1 MGFIQQEDRNL
12 YLETPLGANQLLLN
26 HFNGH
31 EAISE
36 LFSFHLA
43 VLAEPSTSVAFEKLI
58 GQQVSFG
65 VLGGLLGMGN
75 RDFDGIAIQV
85 AQGARLDDFYEYEIT
100 VAPKIWKLTRT
111 FRSRIFQHITVP
123 DILKEI
129 FEGYDVD
136 YQIVGTFEER
146 NYCTQYQE
154 SDFDFASRLM
164 EEEGIYY
171 YFQFPDRGEHT
182 MVIANTPQSHDDLPG
197 DDPSVLFEPVEG
209 GLRDDERITHWH
221 KAQNW
226 TSGKYTLWDHHFQLP
241 GKNLMADQ
249 PVMSSVQVGSVAHQ
263 LNLGNAD
270 MEVYEHPG
278 RYAYRFDGIDKAG
291 GEQPDDLQKIFKDN
305 KRTVGIR
312 MDQTETPALLISGA
326 GNHRMFTAG
335 HKFLLLRGIVPDG
348 KYVILSVS
356 HDASEGSFRSGDEDD
371 KPSYRNAFACLPFAL
386 PFRPARRRQVP
397 RIAGPVS
404 GVVVG
409 PEGEEIFTDKY
420 GRVKVQLYWDREGEF
435 DIDSSCWM
443 QVATPW
449 AGQNWGSIHI
459 PRIGQEVLV
468 SFLEGDPDHPVVM
481 GSVYNPDQMPPYKLP
496 DHKTVSTLKS
506 RSTKQGGKGN
516 FNELRFEDLKG
527 KEQVFFHAERDMD
540 ERVKAESREWIG
552 GNRSL
557 LVKANQKEHV
567 GAGKHSNVNANY
579 VFATG
584 GDKHIQTKGNIYEKI
599 GGDHEWTLTGDNTD
613 QIKGNTNVTVNGD
626 HKENVDGKVSL
637 TVGKS
642 LEEKTGT
649 KFAHEAGQE
658 IHLKAG
664 MKVVIEAG
672 MELTL
677 KVGGNFIDIS
687 AAGISIVGTL
697 INLNSGG
704 APGSGSGS
712 SPDTPATPQ
721 TEIKDPVPPDHADN
735 GTKFDR
741 M

>member
-12 YLETPLGANQLLLN
+12 YLDTPLGPNQLLLN
-26 HFNGH
+26 HFKGQ
-31 EAISE
+31 EAISQ

-43 VLAEPSTSVAFEKLI
+43 VLATASTNVAFEKLI

-85 AQGARLDDFYEYEIT
+85 TQGARLDDFYEYEIT
-100 VAPKIWKLTRT
+100 VAPKIWKLART
-111 FRSRIFQHITVP
+111 FRSRIFQHMTVP

-197 DDPSVLFEPVEG
+197 GDPSVLFEPVEG
-209 GLRDDERITHWH
+209 GLRDDERITQWH

-249 PVMSSVQVGSVAHQ
+249 PVMSSVQVGSVTHQ
-263 LNLGNAD
+263 LKLANAD

-335 HKFLLLRGIVPDG
+335 HKFLLFRGIVPDG

-371 KPSYRNAFACLPFAL
+371 QPSYRNAFTCLPVAL
-386 PFRPARRRQVP
+386 PFRPPRRRQVP

-443 QVATPW
+443 RVATPW

-481 GSVYNPDQMPPYKLP
+481 GSVYNPDHMPPYKLP

-506 RSTKQGGKGN
+506 RSTRHGGQGN
-516 FNELRFEDLKG
+516 YNELRFEDLKG
-527 KEQVFFHAERDMD
+527 KEQVYLHAERDKD
-540 ERVKAESREWIG
+540 ERVKAESREYVG
-552 GNRSL
+552 GHRHL
-557 LVKANQKEHV
+557 IVKKSQLERVDGN
-567 GAGKHSNVNANY
+567 KHSTVGGDYRFTTAGEHHIHVKKDVMEQTEGCFSQFVDQNHMTKVGGDMTLQVSASASRQIQRDDYADVKGTIMMKAGSDWIVECPMGTAAITANCLT
-579 VFATG
+579 VHATG
-584 GDKHIQTKGNIYEKI
+584 GLSLQVGSSCISMTPASITIDSPMVYIN
-599 GGDHEWTLTGDNTD
+599 TGPAASYAAPPAPPIASDEPVKPKD
-613 QIKGNTNVTVNGD
+613 
-626 HKENVDGKVSL
+626 
-637 TVGKS
+637 
-642 LEEKTGT
+642 
-649 KFAHEAGQE
+649 
-658 IHLKAG
+658 
-664 MKVVIEAG
+664 
-672 MELTL
+672 
-677 KVGGNFIDIS
+677 
-687 AAGISIVGTL
+687 AAG
-697 INLNSGG
+697 
-704 APGSGSGS
+704 
-712 SPDTPATPQ
+712 PDT
-721 TEIKDPVPPDHADN
+721 ADD
-735 GTKFDR
+735 GTKFDK